1 MFITIHL
8 PIHMEGGLDHVINA
22 KKFNEEIQNL
32 LDVLYDSQCENMEAT
47 AVAMKECIKN
57 GGVVHV
63 FGSGHSVGLG
73 IDIKNRTGS
82 LVPIHIMEMSD
93 FVTKGGVDV
102 KEFMDKTNIFER
114 KPGVAIK
121 LYELYDIKPQ
131 DIFIVISNSGINGIV
146 IDIASLAKQNGHKV
160 IIITSMK
167 HTLAEE
173 PRHPSGK
180 KLYEFGDIVIDNC
193 GPHGDALIET
203 DGVAKVCSVSS
214 ICNNCLAQ
222 AMAAR
227 TIELLKEDGCEL
239 PILTGDEQHDNKL
252 RKQYEGRA

>member
-1 MFITIHL
+1 MI
-8 PIHMEGGLDHVINA
+8 DA
-22 KKFNEEIQNL
+22 KRFKDELEEL
-32 LDVLYDSQCENMEAT
+32 LEQLYESQKDNIEAT
-47 AVAMKECIKN
+47 AQAFKECIEK

-73 IDIKNRTGS
+73 IDIKDRIGS

-93 FVTKGGVDV
+93 FVTRGGVPV
-102 KEFMDKTNIFER
+102 EEFMDHKVIFER
-114 KPGVAIK
+114 KPGVASK
-121 LYELYDIKPQ
+121 LYDLYDIRPQ

-146 IDIASLAKQNGHKV
+146 IDIADLAKKNGHKV

-167 HTLAEE
+167 RTLAEQ

-193 GPHGDALIET
+193 GPHGDALIKT

-214 ICNNCLAQ
+214 ICNNCIAQ

-227 TIELLKEDGCEL
+227 TVELLKEDGYEPPVL
-239 PILTGDEQHDNKL
+239 NGDKQHDEALK
-252 RKQYEGRA
+252 KEYEGRA

>member
-1 MFITIHL
+1 MIDALRFR
-8 PIHMEGGLDHVINA
+8 
-22 KKFNEEIQNL
+22 NEIKDL
-32 LDVLYDSQCENMEAT
+32 LDVLYDSQKENLEAM
-47 AVAMKECIKN
+47 AQSMKDCIKA

-73 IDIKNRTGS
+73 IDIKNRVGA

-93 FVTKGGVDV
+93 FVTKGGVPV
-102 KEFMDKTNIFER
+102 EEFLDHKNIFER
-114 KPGVAIK
+114 KPGVASK
-121 LYELYDIKPQ
+121 LYDLYDIKPQ

-146 IDIASLAKQNGHKV
+146 IDIADLAKKNGHKV

-214 ICNNCLAQ
+214 ICNNCIAQ
-222 AMAAR
+222 AVAAR
-227 TIELLKEDGCEL
+227 TIELLKEDNCEL
-239 PILTGDEQHDNKL
+239 PVLNGDQQHDEAL
-252 RKQYEGRA
+252 IRKYEGRA

>member
-1 MFITIHL
+1 MI
-8 PIHMEGGLDHVINA
+8 DA
-22 KKFNEEIQNL
+22 KRFEDELSSL
-32 LDVLYDSQCENMEAT
+32 LDTLYDSQKDNIEAT
-47 AVAMKECIKN
+47 AEAFKECIEN
-57 GGVVHV
+57 DGVVHV

-73 IDIKNRTGS
+73 IDIKGRVGS

-93 FVTKGGVDV
+93 FVTKGGVPV
-102 KEFMDKTNIFER
+102 EEFMDRKNIFER
-114 KPGVAIK
+114 KPGVAQK

-146 IDIASLAKQNGHKV
+146 IDIADLAKKNGHKV

-193 GPHGDALIET
+193 GPHGDALLQT

-214 ICNNCLAQ
+214 ICNNCIAQ
-222 AMAAR
+222 SMAIR
-227 TIELLKEDGCEL
+227 TIELLQEDGYEL
-239 PILTGDEQHDNKL
+239 PVLNGDKAHDDAIIK
-252 RKQYEGRA
+252 KYEGRA

>member
-1 MFITIHL
+1 MIDALRFKDEISAL
-8 PIHMEGGLDHVINA
+8 LDHLYESQ
-22 KKFNEEIQNL
+22 KDNL
-32 LDVLYDSQCENMEAT
+32 EAV
-47 AVAMKECIKN
+47 AQAMKECIEA

-73 IDIKNRTGS
+73 IDIKNRTGA

-93 FVTKGGVDV
+93 FVTKGGVPVD
-102 KEFMDKTNIFER
+102 EFMDKKNIFER
-114 KPGVAIK
+114 KPGVANK
-121 LYELYDIKPQ
+121 LYDLYDIKPQ
-131 DIFIVISNSGINGIV
+131 DIFFVISNSGINGIV
-146 IDIASLAKQNGHKV
+146 IDIADLAKRNGHKV

-167 HTLAEE
+167 HTLTEE

-214 ICNNCLAQ
+214 ICNNCIAQ
-222 AMAAR
+222 ALAAR
-227 TIELLKEDGCEL
+227 TVELLKEDGYEL
-239 PILTGDEQHDNKL
+239 PILTGDRQHDEALIK
-252 RKQYEGRA
+252 KYEGRA

>member
-1 MFITIHL
+1 MIDALRFKDEISAL
-8 PIHMEGGLDHVINA
+8 LDHLYESQ
-22 KKFNEEIQNL
+22 KDNL
-32 LDVLYDSQCENMEAT
+32 EAV
-47 AVAMKECIKN
+47 AQAMKECIEA

-73 IDIKNRTGS
+73 IGIKNRTGA

-93 FVTKGGVDV
+93 FVTKGGVPVD
-102 KEFMDKTNIFER
+102 EFMDKKNIFER
-114 KPGVAIK
+114 KPGVANK
-121 LYELYDIKPQ
+121 LYDLYDIRPQ
-131 DIFIVISNSGINGIV
+131 DIFFVISNSGINGIV
-146 IDIASLAKQNGHKV
+146 IDIAGLAKRNGHKV
-160 IIITSMK
+160 VIITSMK

-214 ICNNCLAQ
+214 ICNNCIAQ
-222 AMAAR
+222 ALAAR
-227 TIELLKEDGCEL
+227 TVELLKEDGFEL
-239 PILTGDEQHDNKL
+239 PILTGDKKHDEELIK
-252 RKQYEGRA
+252 KYEGRA

>member
-1 MFITIHL
+1 M
-8 PIHMEGGLDHVINA
+8 INA
-22 KKFNEEIQNL
+22 NRFKEEIKSL
-32 LDVLYDSQCENMEAT
+32 LDTLYESQKDNMEA
-47 AVAMKECIKN
+47 VAQTMKECIAN

-73 IDIKNRTGS
+73 IDIKNRVGS
-82 LVPIHIMEMSD
+82 LVPIHIMEMPD
-93 FVTKGGVDV
+93 FVTKGGIPVE
-102 KEFMDKTNIFER
+102 EFLDKKNIFER
-114 KPGVAIK
+114 KPGVANK

-131 DIFIVISNSGINGIV
+131 DVFIVISNSGINGIV

-227 TIELLKEDGCEL
+227 TIELLKADGVEL
-239 PILTGDEQHDNKL
+239 PVLNGDPEHDAKL
-252 RKQYEGRA
+252 KKEYEGRA

>member
-1 MFITIHL
+1 MIDARRFKD
-8 PIHMEGGLDHVINA
+8 EVSA
-22 KKFNEEIQNL
+22 L
-32 LDVLYDSQCENMEAT
+32 LDQLYETQNENIEA
-47 AVAMKECIKN
+47 AAQAIRECIEKE
-57 GGVVHV
+57 GVVHV

-73 IDIKNRTGS
+73 IDIKNREGA

-93 FVTKGGVDV
+93 FVTKGGVPV
-102 KEFMDKTNIFER
+102 EVFMDKKDIFER
-114 KPGVAIK
+114 KPNVAGK
-121 LYELYDIKPQ
+121 LYGLYDIRPQ
-131 DIFIVISNSGINGIV
+131 DVFIVISNSGINGIV
-146 IDIASLAKQNGHKV
+146 IDIADLAKRNGHKV

-214 ICNNCLAQ
+214 ICNNCIAQ

-227 TIELLKEDGCEL
+227 IIELLKEDGCEL
-239 PILTGDEQHDNKL
+239 PVLNGNREHDEALK
-252 RKQYEGRA
+252 KKYEGRA

>member
-1 MFITIHL
+1 MIEAKTFKDEIIAL
-8 PIHMEGGLDHVINA
+8 LDH
-22 KKFNEEIQNL
+22 
-32 LDVLYDSQCENMEAT
+32 LYDSQEQNIEAT
-47 AVAMKECIKN
+47 AKAMTECIEK

-73 IDIKNRTGS
+73 IDIKGRIGAM
-82 LVPIHIMEMSD
+82 VPIHIMEMSD
-93 FVTKGGVDV
+93 FVTQGGVPLE
-102 KEFMDKTNIFER
+102 EFMDRVNIFER
-114 KPGVAIK
+114 RPNMAER
-121 LYELYDIKPQ
+121 LYNLYDIKPQ

-146 IDIASLAKQNGHKV
+146 IDIAKLAKENGHKV

-203 DGVAKVCSVSS
+203 EGVAKVCSVSS
-214 ICNNCLAQ
+214 ICNNCIAQ
-222 AMAAR
+222 SLAAR
-227 TIELLKEDGCEL
+227 TNELLKEDGYEL
-239 PILTGDEQHDNKL
+239 PVLTGDKAHDNALNK
-252 RKQYEGRA
+252 KYEGRA

>member
-1 MFITIHL
+1 MIDALRFKDEICTL
-8 PIHMEGGLDHVINA
+8 LDH
-22 KKFNEEIQNL
+22 
-32 LDVLYDSQCENMEAT
+32 LYDSQKDNLEAV
-47 AVAMKECIKN
+47 AEAMKECIEA

-73 IDIKNRTGS
+73 IDIKNRTGA

-93 FVTKGGVDV
+93 FVTKGGVPV
-102 KEFMDKTNIFER
+102 EEFMDKKNIFER
-114 KPGVAIK
+114 KPGVANK
-121 LYELYDIKPQ
+121 LYDLYDIKPQ
-131 DIFIVISNSGINGIV
+131 DIFFVISNSGINGIV
-146 IDIASLAKQNGHKV
+146 IDIADLAKRNGHKV

-214 ICNNCLAQ
+214 ICNNCIAQ
-222 AMAAR
+222 ALSAR
-227 TIELLKEDGCEL
+227 TVELLKEDGYEP
-239 PILTGDEQHDNKL
+239 PILTGDEKHDEELIK
-252 RKQYEGRA
+252 KYEGRA